1 MIYLLLAILSST
13 LIPIIFKIAHNKK
26 VNEPIVITTNYLTIS
41 IIMLLITLR
50 NGLLEKFFSNIRI
63 EFSNPY
69 FLTLAIGVISGYF
82 FYISF
87 YYYQKSVRQCGA
99 TLAGAFGKM
108 GILIPAVLSLVIW
121 KEFPS
126 NIQWIGI
133 LLAVVAI
140 VIMMFDFKNMK
151 LNQLHKVLIVF
162 LILGGLGD
170 FSTKVFQ
177 VYSDV
182 KIKEIYLLITFFSAM
197 IFSLSQSIK
206 GGGVKKWD
214 VILGSLIGVPNV
226 LASYFLILAL
236 AELVAVIVFPIFSG
250 GTVVLVALLS
260 LIIFRERLVLKQYI
274 GIGLMIISL
283 IIIS

>member
-13 LIPIIFKIAHNKK
+13 LIPIIFKVAHNKK
-26 VNEPIVITTNYLTIS
+26 VNEPIVITMNYFTIS
-41 IIMLLITLR
+41 LIMLFTTLGKGLFNDLLKHITIDLT
-50 NGLLEKFFSNIRI
+50 NT
-63 EFSNPY
+63 Y
-69 FLTLAIGVISGYF
+69 FLTFLIGAISGYF

-108 GILIPAVLSLVIW
+108 GILIPAILSLILW
-121 KEFPS
+121 REFPS
-126 NIQWIGI
+126 NIQWVGI
-133 LLAVVAI
+133 LLAVIAI

-151 LNQLHKVLIVF
+151 LSQLHKVLIIF
-162 LILGGLGD
+162 LVLGGLGD

-182 KIKEIYLLITFFSAM
+182 NIKELYLLITFFSAM
-197 IFSLSQSIK
+197 IFSLPQSIK
-206 GGGVKKWD
+206 CGGVKSWD
-214 VILGSLIGVPNV
+214 LILGSLIGVPNV

-236 AELVAVIVFPIFSG
+236 TELVAVIVFPIFSG

-260 LIIFRERLVLKQYI
+260 LMIFRERLVLKQYI